1 LRTRAGSYCVL
12 SPAEPCFVLT
22 QQLISNQQ
30 CTWSSTLG
38 QYPPSNPRPLIG
50 IISLPEMKTSAVIS
64 DIGQYP
70 STTGEDKAATLECVQ
85 RAQAGD
91 VGAFETLYREH
102 SGRVFALCLRLKGG
116 DRTDATELM
125 QDVFVRA
132 WRRLETF
139 RGDSAF
145 SSWLHRL
152 AVNSM
157 LENARAERR
166 RSARVLSMEDTSMLP
181 GASRLSGVD
190 LKMEME
196 EAVASLPKGARIAF
210 VLHDVEG
217 YQHQEIAERLGVSVG
232 TVKAQL
238 HRARRLLRD
247 RLEGHT
253 GSGGSSNDS

>member
-1 LRTRAGSYCVL
+1 
-12 SPAEPCFVLT
+12 
-22 QQLISNQQ
+22 
-30 CTWSSTLG
+30 
-38 QYPPSNPRPLIG
+38 
-50 IISLPEMKTSAVIS
+50 MKLSAVVS
-64 DIGQYP
+64 DQSYP
-70 STTGEDKAATLECVQ
+70 STTVEDKAATLECLR

-91 VGAFETLYREH
+91 VAAFETLYREH

-116 DRTDATELM
+116 DRADATELM

-152 AVNSM
+152 AVNTM
-157 LENARAERR
+157 LESARTERR
-166 RSARVLSMEDTSMLP
+166 RSARVLSMEDTAMLP
-181 GASRLSGVD
+181 GAAQSSGVD
-190 LKMEME
+190 LRMEME

-217 YQHQEIAERLGVSVG
+217 YQHQEIARQLSVSVG

-247 RLEGHT
+247 RLEGR
-253 GSGGSSNDS
+253 SEDKKKK

>member
-1 LRTRAGSYCVL
+1 
-12 SPAEPCFVLT
+12 
-22 QQLISNQQ
+22 
-30 CTWSSTLG
+30 
-38 QYPPSNPRPLIG
+38 
-50 IISLPEMKTSAVIS
+50 MKMSAVVS
-64 DIGQYP
+64 DTFGPYP
-70 STTGEDKAATLECVQ
+70 STTGEDKTATLECVR

-91 VGAFETLYREH
+91 VAAFETLYREQ
-102 SGRVFALCLRLKGG
+102 SGRIFALCLRLRGG
-116 DRTDATELM
+116 DREDATELM

-152 AVNSM
+152 AVNTM
-157 LENARAERR
+157 LESARSERR
-166 RSARVLSMEDTSMLP
+166 RTARVLSMEDTSILP
-181 GASRLSGVD
+181 GAARSSGVD

-196 EAVASLPKGARIAF
+196 EAVASLPKGARTAF

-217 YQHQEIAERLGVSVG
+217 YQHQEIAEQLSVSIG

-247 RLEGHT
+247 RLEGRSE
-253 GSGGSSNDS
+253 GEKQ